1 MATIIRQAY
10 IDKIE
15 KYLGKETII
24 VLVGQRRVGKSYMMK
39 TVRDQKASNPDNN
52 IIYIDKEKREFD
64 SIRNYQDLNQY
75 IDEHFVASKHNY
87 ILIDEIQDITE
98 FERSIR
104 SFRTEPNTDIIIT
117 GSNAKM
123 LSNELSTL
131 IGGRYKE
138 IYIQSLSYKEFLVFH
153 QLPDNDDSLA
163 KYIQYGGLPG
173 LAKIGLEEDDAR
185 EYQMDIFHT
194 VLLKN
199 VIMRNRI
206 RNVPFLENLVRFLAD
221 NTGKL
226 ISANS
231 IAKYMKSQG
240 ESITSTVII
249 NYISF
254 LCEAYIL
261 HKVNRFDIHGKRI
274 FETNDKFYFE
284 DNGIRNALAGGTREG
299 DIEKVIENIIYQHL
313 IRLGYQVYVG
323 QLQAGEI
330 DFVCTK
336 PDGQRIYVQA
346 SYIIADMATREREFG
361 NLRAIND
368 NYPKYVISM
377 TPLLTRN
384 DDNGITHLHLRK
396 FLKEGLSGTR
406 CKSTKFQTDMQII
419 LRKRPSLPLLKQIKK
434 KRAYLVRANT
444 ETFANFANEK

>member
-138 IYIQSLSYKEFLVFH
+138 IYIQSLSYEEFLVFH

-194 VLLKN
+194 VLLKD
-199 VIMRNRI
+199 VIMRNQI

-299 DIEKVIENIIYQHL
+299 DIEKVIENIIYHHL

-396 FLKEGLSGTR
+396 FLKEGL
-406 CKSTKFQTDMQII
+406 
-419 LRKRPSLPLLKQIKK
+419 
-434 KRAYLVRANT
+434 
-444 ETFANFANEK
+444 

>member
-1 MATIIRQAY
+1 MATIRRQSY

-24 VLVGQRRVGKSYMMK
+24 VLVGQRRVGKSCILKMI
-39 TVRDQKASNPDNN
+39 RDEKMADSDNN
-52 IIYIDKEKREFD
+52 VIYIDKEKWQYDAIQTYR
-64 SIRNYQDLNQY
+64 DLNEY
-75 IDEHFVASKHNY
+75 IEKHWANDKYNY
-87 ILIDEIQDITE
+87 ILIDEVQDIEE
-98 FERSIR
+98 FERSVR

-117 GSNAKM
+117 GSNASM

-138 IYIQSLSYKEFLVFH
+138 IYIQSLSYNEFLEFH
-153 QLPDNDDSLA
+153 NLSDNDESLSL
-163 KYIQYGGLPG
+163 YIQYGGMPG

-185 EYQMDIFHT
+185 EYQIDIYHT
-194 VLLKN
+194 VLLKD
-199 VIMRNRI
+199 VIMRNQI

-221 NTGKL
+221 NIGKL
-226 ISANS
+226 KQKSNINS

-240 ESITSTVII
+240 ESITSSVVI

-261 HKVNRFDIHGKRI
+261 HKVNRYDIHGKRV
-274 FETNDKFYFE
+274 FENNDKFYFE
-284 DNGIRNALAGGTREG
+284 DNGVRNAIAGGTREG
-299 DIEKVIENIIYQHL
+299 DIEKVIENIIYEHL

-336 PDGQRIYVQA
+336 PEGQRIYVQA
-346 SYIIADMATREREFG
+346 SFIIAEQATREREFG
-361 NLRAIND
+361 NLRSIKD

-377 TPLLTRN
+377 TPLLTKN
-384 DDNGITHLHLRK
+384 DDDGITHIHLRK
-396 FLKEGLSGTR
+396 FLREGL
-406 CKSTKFQTDMQII
+406 
-419 LRKRPSLPLLKQIKK
+419 
-434 KRAYLVRANT
+434 
-444 ETFANFANEK
+444 

>member
-1 MATIIRQAY
+1 MATIRRRSY

-24 VLVGQRRVGKSYMMK
+24 VLVGQRRVGKSCILKMI
-39 TVRDQKASNPDNN
+39 RDEKMADSDNN
-52 IIYIDKEKREFD
+52 VIYIDKEKWQYDAVQTYR
-64 SIRNYQDLNQY
+64 DLNEY
-75 IDEHFVASKHNY
+75 IEKHWANDKYNY
-87 ILIDEIQDITE
+87 ILIDEVQDIEE
-98 FERSIR
+98 FERSVR

-117 GSNAKM
+117 GSNASM

-138 IYIQSLSYKEFLVFH
+138 IYIQSLSYNEFLEFH
-153 QLPDNDDSLA
+153 NLSDNDESLSL
-163 KYIQYGGLPG
+163 YIQYGGMPG

-185 EYQMDIFHT
+185 EYQIDIYHT
-194 VLLKN
+194 VLLKD
-199 VIMRNRI
+199 VIMRHQI

-221 NTGKL
+221 NIGKL

-240 ESITSTVII
+240 ESITSSVVI

-261 HKVNRFDIHGKRI
+261 HKVNRYDIHGKRV
-274 FETNDKFYFE
+274 FENNDKFYFE
-284 DNGIRNALAGGTREG
+284 DNGVRNAIAGGTREG
-299 DIEKVIENIIYQHL
+299 DIEKVIENIIYEHL

-336 PDGQRIYVQA
+336 PEGQRIYVQA
-346 SYIIADMATREREFG
+346 SFIIAEQATRGREFG
-361 NLRAIND
+361 NLRSIKD

-377 TPLLTRN
+377 TPLLTKN
-384 DDNGITHLHLRK
+384 DDDGITHIHLRK
-396 FLKEGLSGTR
+396 FLREGL
-406 CKSTKFQTDMQII
+406 
-419 LRKRPSLPLLKQIKK
+419 
-434 KRAYLVRANT
+434 
-444 ETFANFANEK
+444 

>member
-15 KYLGKETII
+15 KNLGKETII

-138 IYIQSLSYKEFLVFH
+138 IYIQSLSYEEFLVFH

-199 VIMRNRI
+199 VIMRNQI

-226 ISANS
+226 ISANN

-254 LCEAYIL
+254 LCETYIL

-396 FLKEGLSGTR
+396 FLKEG
-406 CKSTKFQTDMQII
+406 F
-419 LRKRPSLPLLKQIKK
+419 
-434 KRAYLVRANT
+434 
-444 ETFANFANEK
+444 

>member
-1 MATIIRQAY
+1 MATIRRQSY

-24 VLVGQRRVGKSYMMK
+24 VLVGQRRVGKSCILKMI
-39 TVRDQKASNPDNN
+39 RDDKMADSDNN
-52 IIYIDKEKREFD
+52 VIYIDKEKWQYD
-64 SIRNYQDLNQY
+64 AIQTYKDLNEY
-75 IDEHFVASKHNY
+75 IERYWVNDKHNY
-87 ILIDEIQDITE
+87 ILIDEVQDIEE
-98 FERSIR
+98 FERSVR

-117 GSNAKM
+117 GSNARM

-138 IYIQSLSYKEFLVFH
+138 IYIQSLSYNEFLEFH
-153 QLPDNDDSLA
+153 NLSDNDESLSL
-163 KYIQYGGLPG
+163 YIQYGGMPG

-185 EYQMDIFHT
+185 EYQIDIYHT
-194 VLLKN
+194 VLLKD
-199 VIMRNRI
+199 VIMRNQI

-221 NTGKL
+221 NIGKL

-240 ESITSTVII
+240 ESITSSVVI

-261 HKVNRFDIHGKRI
+261 HKVNRYDIHGKRV
-274 FETNDKFYFE
+274 FENNDKFYFE
-284 DNGIRNALAGGTREG
+284 DNGVRNAIAGGTREG

-313 IRLGYQVYVG
+313 IRLGFQVYVG

-336 PDGQRIYVQA
+336 PEGQRIYVQA
-346 SYIIADMATREREFG
+346 SFIIAEQATREREFG
-361 NLRAIND
+361 NLRSIKD

-377 TPLLTRN
+377 TPLLTKN
-384 DDNGITHLHLRK
+384 DDDGITHIHLRK
-396 FLKEGLSGTR
+396 FLREGL
-406 CKSTKFQTDMQII
+406 
-419 LRKRPSLPLLKQIKK
+419 
-434 KRAYLVRANT
+434 
-444 ETFANFANEK
+444 

>member
-1 MATIIRQAY
+1 MATIRRQSY

-24 VLVGQRRVGKSYMMK
+24 VLVGQRRVGKSCILKMI
-39 TVRDQKASNPDNN
+39 RDDKMADSDNN
-52 IIYIDKEKREFD
+52 VIYIDKEKWQYDAIQTYR
-64 SIRNYQDLNQY
+64 DLNEY
-75 IDEHFVASKHNY
+75 IEKHWANDKYNY
-87 ILIDEIQDITE
+87 ILIDEVQDIEE
-98 FERSIR
+98 FERSVR

-117 GSNAKM
+117 GSNASM

-138 IYIQSLSYKEFLVFH
+138 IYIQSLSYNEFLEFH
-153 QLPDNDDSLA
+153 NLSDNDESLSL
-163 KYIQYGGLPG
+163 YIQYGGMPG

-185 EYQMDIFHT
+185 EYQIDIYHT
-194 VLLKN
+194 VLLKD
-199 VIMRNRI
+199 VIMRNQI

-221 NTGKL
+221 NIGKL

-240 ESITSTVII
+240 ESITSSVVI

-261 HKVNRFDIHGKRI
+261 HKVNRYDIHGKRV
-274 FETNDKFYFE
+274 FENNDKFYFE
-284 DNGIRNALAGGTREG
+284 DNGVRNAIAGGTREG
-299 DIEKVIENIIYQHL
+299 DIKKVIENIIYEHL

-336 PDGQRIYVQA
+336 PEGQRIYVQA
-346 SYIIADMATREREFG
+346 SFIIAEQATREREFG
-361 NLRAIND
+361 NLRSIKD

-377 TPLLTRN
+377 TPLLTKN
-384 DDNGITHLHLRK
+384 DDDGITHIHLRK
-396 FLKEGLSGTR
+396 FLREGL
-406 CKSTKFQTDMQII
+406 
-419 LRKRPSLPLLKQIKK
+419 
-434 KRAYLVRANT
+434 
-444 ETFANFANEK
+444 

>member
-1 MATIIRQAY
+1 MATIRRQSY

-24 VLVGQRRVGKSYMMK
+24 VLVGQRRVGKSCILKMI
-39 TVRDQKASNPDNN
+39 RDDKMADSYNN
-52 IIYIDKEKREFD
+52 VIYIDKEKWQYDAIQTYR
-64 SIRNYQDLNQY
+64 DLNEY
-75 IDEHFVASKHNY
+75 IEKHWANDKHNY
-87 ILIDEIQDITE
+87 ILIDEVQDIEE
-98 FERSIR
+98 FERSVR

-117 GSNAKM
+117 GSNARM

-138 IYIQSLSYKEFLVFH
+138 IYIQSLSYNEFLEFH
-153 QLPDNDDSLA
+153 NLSDNDESLSL
-163 KYIQYGGLPG
+163 YIQYGGMPG

-185 EYQMDIFHT
+185 EYQIDIYHT
-194 VLLKN
+194 VLLKD
-199 VIMRNRI
+199 VIMRNQI

-221 NTGKL
+221 NIGKL

-240 ESITSTVII
+240 ESITSSVVI

-261 HKVNRFDIHGKRI
+261 HKVNRYDIHGKRV
-274 FETNDKFYFE
+274 FENNDKFYFE
-284 DNGIRNALAGGTREG
+284 DNGVRNAIAGGTREG
-299 DIEKVIENIIYQHL
+299 DIEKVIENIIYEHL

-336 PDGQRIYVQA
+336 PEGQRIYVQA
-346 SYIIADMATREREFG
+346 SIIIAEQATREREFG
-361 NLRAIND
+361 NLRSIKD

-377 TPLLTRN
+377 TPLLTKN
-384 DDNGITHLHLRK
+384 DDDGITHIHLRK
-396 FLKEGLSGTR
+396 FLREGL
-406 CKSTKFQTDMQII
+406 
-419 LRKRPSLPLLKQIKK
+419 
-434 KRAYLVRANT
+434 
-444 ETFANFANEK
+444 

>member
-1 MATIIRQAY
+1 MATIRRQSY

-24 VLVGQRRVGKSYMMK
+24 VLVGQRRVGKSCILKMI
-39 TVRDQKASNPDNN
+39 RDDKMADSDNN
-52 IIYIDKEKREFD
+52 VIYIDKEKWQYD
-64 SIRNYQDLNQY
+64 AIQTYKDLNEY
-75 IDEHFVASKHNY
+75 IERYWVNDKHNY
-87 ILIDEIQDITE
+87 ILIDEVQDIEE
-98 FERSIR
+98 FERSVR

-117 GSNAKM
+117 GSNARM

-138 IYIQSLSYKEFLVFH
+138 IYIQSLSYNEFLEFH
-153 QLPDNDDSLA
+153 NLSDNDESLSL
-163 KYIQYGGLPG
+163 YIQYGGMPG

-185 EYQMDIFHT
+185 EYQIDIYHT
-194 VLLKN
+194 VLLKD

-221 NTGKL
+221 NIGKL

-240 ESITSTVII
+240 ESITSSVVI

-261 HKVNRFDIHGKRI
+261 HKVNRYDIHGKRI
-274 FETNDKFYFE
+274 FENNDKFYFE
-284 DNGIRNALAGGTREG
+284 DNGVRNAIAGGTREG

-313 IRLGYQVYVG
+313 VRLGFQVYVG

-336 PDGQRIYVQA
+336 PEGQRVYVQA
-346 SYIIADMATREREFG
+346 SYIIAEQATREREFG
-361 NLRAIND
+361 NLRSIKD

-377 TPLLTRN
+377 TPLLTKN
-384 DDNGITHLHLRK
+384 DDDGITHIHLRK
-396 FLKEGLSGTR
+396 FLREG
-406 CKSTKFQTDMQII
+406 F
-419 LRKRPSLPLLKQIKK
+419 
-434 KRAYLVRANT
+434 
-444 ETFANFANEK
+444 

>member
-1 MATIIRQAY
+1 MGTIRRQTY

-15 KYLGKETII
+15 KYLGKETIM
-24 VLVGQRRVGKSYMMK
+24 VLVGQRRVGKSCILKMI
-39 TVRDQKASNPDNN
+39 RDDKMADSGNN
-52 IIYIDKEKREFD
+52 VIYIDKEKWQYD
-64 SIRNYQDLNQY
+64 AIQTYQDLNDY
-75 IDEHFVASKHNY
+75 IEKHWDKDKHNY
-87 ILIDEIQDITE
+87 ILIDKVQDIKE
-98 FERSIR
+98 FERSVR
-104 SFRTEPNTDIIIT
+104 SFRTEPNTDIVIT

-138 IYIQSLSYKEFLVFH
+138 IYIQSLSYNEFLEFH
-153 QLPDNDDSLA
+153 NLPDNDESLSL
-163 KYIQYGGLPG
+163 YIQYGGMPG

-185 EYQMDIFHT
+185 EYQTDIYHT
-194 VLLKN
+194 VLLKD
-199 VIMRNRI
+199 VIMRNQI

-221 NTGKL
+221 NIGKL

-240 ESITSTVII
+240 ESITSTLVI
-249 NYISF
+249 NYVSF

-261 HKVNRFDIHGKRI
+261 HKVNRYDIHGKRI
-274 FETNDKFYFE
+274 FENNDKFYFE
-284 DNGIRNALAGGTREG
+284 DNGVRNAIAGGTREG

-336 PDGQRIYVQA
+336 PEGQRVYVQA
-346 SYIIADMATREREFG
+346 SYIIAEQATREREFG
-361 NLRAIND
+361 NLRSIKD

-377 TPLLTRN
+377 TPLLTKN
-384 DDNGITHLHLRK
+384 DDDGITHIHLRK
-396 FLKEGLSGTR
+396 FLREGL
-406 CKSTKFQTDMQII
+406 
-419 LRKRPSLPLLKQIKK
+419 
-434 KRAYLVRANT
+434 
-444 ETFANFANEK
+444 

>member
-1 MATIIRQAY
+1 MSTIIRQTY

-39 TVRDQKASNPDNN
+39 TIRDQKVSNPDNN
-52 IIYIDKEKREFD
+52 IIYIDKEKRDFD
-64 SIRNYQDLNQY
+64 SIKNYQDLNQY
-75 IDEHFVASKHNY
+75 IDEHFDAGKHNY
-87 ILIDEIQDITE
+87 ILIDEIQDIKE

-138 IYIQSLSYKEFLVFH
+138 IYIQSLSYEEFLVFH
-153 QLPDNDDSLA
+153 QLPDSDDSLA

-173 LAKIGLEEDDAR
+173 LARIGLEEDDAR

-194 VLLKN
+194 VLLKD
-199 VIMRNRI
+199 VIMRNQI

-240 ESITSTVII
+240 EPITSTVII

-299 DIEKVIENIIYQHL
+299 DIEKVIENVIYQHL
-313 IRLGYQVYVG
+313 VRLGYQVYVG

-361 NLRAIND
+361 NLRAIKD

-396 FLKEGLSGTR
+396 FLKEG
-406 CKSTKFQTDMQII
+406 F
-419 LRKRPSLPLLKQIKK
+419 
-434 KRAYLVRANT
+434 
-444 ETFANFANEK
+444 

>member
-138 IYIQSLSYKEFLVFH
+138 IYIQSLSYEEFLVFH

-194 VLLKN
+194 VLLKD

-261 HKVNRFDIHGKRI
+261 HKMNRFDIHGKRI
-274 FETNDKFYFE
+274 FKTNDKFYFE

-396 FLKEGLSGTR
+396 FLKEG
-406 CKSTKFQTDMQII
+406 F
-419 LRKRPSLPLLKQIKK
+419 
-434 KRAYLVRANT
+434 
-444 ETFANFANEK
+444 

>member
-1 MATIIRQAY
+1 MATIRRQSY

-24 VLVGQRRVGKSYMMK
+24 VLVGQRRVGKSCILKMI
-39 TVRDQKASNPDNN
+39 RDDKMADSDNN
-52 IIYIDKEKREFD
+52 VIYIDKEKWQYD
-64 SIRNYQDLNQY
+64 AIQTYKDLNEY
-75 IDEHFVASKHNY
+75 IERYWVNDKHNY
-87 ILIDEIQDITE
+87 ILIDEVQDIEE
-98 FERSIR
+98 FERSVR

-117 GSNAKM
+117 GSNARM

-138 IYIQSLSYKEFLVFH
+138 IYIQSLSYNEFLEFH
-153 QLPDNDDSLA
+153 NLSDNDESLSL
-163 KYIQYGGLPG
+163 YIQYGGMPG

-185 EYQMDIFHT
+185 EYQIDIYHT
-194 VLLKN
+194 VLLKD
-199 VIMRNRI
+199 VIMRNQI

-221 NTGKL
+221 NIGKL

-240 ESITSTVII
+240 ESITSSVVI

-261 HKVNRFDIHGKRI
+261 HKVNRYDIHGKRV
-274 FETNDKFYFE
+274 FENNDKFYFE
-284 DNGIRNALAGGTREG
+284 DNGVRNAIAGGSREG
-299 DIEKVIENIIYQHL
+299 DIEKVIENIIYEHL

-336 PDGQRIYVQA
+336 PEGQRIYVQA
-346 SYIIADMATREREFG
+346 SFIIAEQATREREFG
-361 NLRAIND
+361 NLRSIKD

-377 TPLLTRN
+377 TPLLTKN
-384 DDNGITHLHLRK
+384 DDDGITHIHLRK
-396 FLKEGLSGTR
+396 FLREGL
-406 CKSTKFQTDMQII
+406 
-419 LRKRPSLPLLKQIKK
+419 
-434 KRAYLVRANT
+434 
-444 ETFANFANEK
+444 

>member
-1 MATIIRQAY
+1 MATIRRQSY

-194 VLLKN
+194 VLLKD

-396 FLKEGLSGTR
+396 FLKEGL
-406 CKSTKFQTDMQII
+406 
-419 LRKRPSLPLLKQIKK
+419 
-434 KRAYLVRANT
+434 
-444 ETFANFANEK
+444 

>member
-1 MATIIRQAY
+1 MATIRRQSY

-24 VLVGQRRVGKSYMMK
+24 VLVGQRRVGKSCILKMI
-39 TVRDQKASNPDNN
+39 RDDKMADSDNN
-52 IIYIDKEKREFD
+52 VIYIDKEKWQYD
-64 SIRNYQDLNQY
+64 AIQTYKDLNEY
-75 IDEHFVASKHNY
+75 IERYWVNDKHNY
-87 ILIDEIQDITE
+87 ILIDEVQDIEE
-98 FERSIR
+98 FERSVR

-117 GSNAKM
+117 GSNARM

-138 IYIQSLSYKEFLVFH
+138 IYIQSLSYNEFLEFH
-153 QLPDNDDSLA
+153 NLSDNDESLSL
-163 KYIQYGGLPG
+163 YIQYGGMPG

-185 EYQMDIFHT
+185 EYQIDIYHT
-194 VLLKN
+194 VLLKD
-199 VIMRNRI
+199 VIMRNQI

-221 NTGKL
+221 NIGKL

-240 ESITSTVII
+240 ESITSSVVI

-261 HKVNRFDIHGKRI
+261 HKVNRYDIHGKRV
-274 FETNDKFYFE
+274 FENNDKFYFE
-284 DNGIRNALAGGTREG
+284 DNGVRNAIAGGTREG
-299 DIEKVIENIIYQHL
+299 DIEKVIENIIYEHL

-330 DFVCTK
+330 DFVCAK
-336 PDGQRIYVQA
+336 PEGQRIYVQA
-346 SYIIADMATREREFG
+346 SFIIAEQATREREFG
-361 NLRAIND
+361 NLRSIKD

-377 TPLLTRN
+377 TPLLTKN
-384 DDNGITHLHLRK
+384 DDDGITHIHLRK
-396 FLKEGLSGTR
+396 FLREGL
-406 CKSTKFQTDMQII
+406 
-419 LRKRPSLPLLKQIKK
+419 
-434 KRAYLVRANT
+434 
-444 ETFANFANEK
+444 

>member
-1 MATIIRQAY
+1 MATIIRQTY

-39 TVRDQKASNPDNN
+39 TIRDQKANDPDNN
-52 IIYIDKEKREFD
+52 IIYIDKEKRDFD
-64 SIRNYQDLNQY
+64 SIKNYQDLNQY
-75 IDEHFVASKHNY
+75 IDEHFDAGKHNY
-87 ILIDEIQDITE
+87 ILIDEIQDIHE

-138 IYIQSLSYKEFLVFH
+138 IYIQSLSYEEFLIFH
-153 QLPDNDDSLA
+153 QLPDSDDSLA

-194 VLLKN
+194 VLLKD
-199 VIMRNRI
+199 VIMRNQI

-361 NLRAIND
+361 NLRAIKD

-377 TPLLTRN
+377 TPLVTSN
-384 DDNGITHLHLRK
+384 DDDGITHLHLRK
-396 FLKEGLSGTR
+396 FLKGKFSIEVQKSEG
-406 CKSTKFQTDMQII
+406 FQ
-419 LRKRPSLPLLKQIKK
+419 
-434 KRAYLVRANT
+434 A
-444 ETFANFANEK
+444 

>member
-138 IYIQSLSYKEFLVFH
+138 IYIQSLSYEEFLVFH

-330 DFVCTK
+330 DFACTK

-346 SYIIADMATREREFG
+346 SYIIADMATRERELG

-396 FLKEGLSGTR
+396 FLKEG
-406 CKSTKFQTDMQII
+406 F
-419 LRKRPSLPLLKQIKK
+419 
-434 KRAYLVRANT
+434 
-444 ETFANFANEK
+444 

>member
-1 MATIIRQAY
+1 MATIIRQSY

-15 KYLGKETII
+15 RYLGKETII
-24 VLVGQRRVGKSYMMK
+24 VLVGQRRVGKSCMMK
-39 TVRDQKASNPDNN
+39 MIRDRKKADDCNN
-52 IIYIDKEKREFD
+52 IIFIDKEKREFD
-64 SIRNYQDLNQY
+64 NIQTYQDLNDY
-75 IDEHFVASKHNY
+75 IGEHFQSDKHNY
-87 ILIDEIQDITE
+87 ILIDEIQDIRE

-104 SFRTEPNTDIIIT
+104 SYRTEPNTDIIIT
-117 GSNAKM
+117 GSNARM

-138 IYIQSLSYKEFLVFH
+138 IYIQSLSYNEFLEFH
-153 QLPDNDDSLA
+153 QLSDIDEALA
-163 KYIQYGGLPG
+163 LYIQYGGLPG

-185 EYQMDIFHT
+185 EYQMDIYHT
-194 VLLKN
+194 VLLKD
-199 VIMRNRI
+199 VIMRNQI

-240 ESITSTVII
+240 ESITSTAII

-261 HKVNRFDIHGKRI
+261 HKVNRYDIHGKRI

-284 DNGIRNALAGGTREG
+284 DNGIRNAIAGGTREG
-299 DIEKVIENIIYQHL
+299 DIEKVIENIIYQNL

-336 PDGQRIYVQA
+336 PGGERIYVQA
-346 SYIIADMATREREFG
+346 SYIIADDATREREFG
-361 NLRAIND
+361 NLRAIKD

-377 TPLLTRN
+377 TPLLTKN
-384 DDNGITHLHLRK
+384 DDDGITHLHLRK
-396 FLKEGLSGTR
+396 FLTEG
-406 CKSTKFQTDMQII
+406 I
-419 LRKRPSLPLLKQIKK
+419 
-434 KRAYLVRANT
+434 
-444 ETFANFANEK
+444 

>member
-98 FERSIR
+98 FERSIQ

-138 IYIQSLSYKEFLVFH
+138 IYIQSLSYEEFLVFH

-194 VLLKN
+194 VLLKD

-396 FLKEGLSGTR
+396 FLKEGL
-406 CKSTKFQTDMQII
+406 
-419 LRKRPSLPLLKQIKK
+419 
-434 KRAYLVRANT
+434 
-444 ETFANFANEK
+444 

>member
-104 SFRTEPNTDIIIT
+104 SFRTEPNTDLIIT

-138 IYIQSLSYKEFLVFH
+138 IYIQSLSYEEFLVFH

-194 VLLKN
+194 VLLKD
-199 VIMRNRI
+199 VIMRNQI

-313 IRLGYQVYVG
+313 ICLGYQVYVG

-396 FLKEGLSGTR
+396 FLKEG
-406 CKSTKFQTDMQII
+406 F
-419 LRKRPSLPLLKQIKK
+419 
-434 KRAYLVRANT
+434 
-444 ETFANFANEK
+444 

>member
-1 MATIIRQAY
+1 MATIRRQSY

-24 VLVGQRRVGKSYMMK
+24 VLVGQRRVGKSCILKMI
-39 TVRDQKASNPDNN
+39 RDDKMADSDNN
-52 IIYIDKEKREFD
+52 VIYIDKEKWQYD
-64 SIRNYQDLNQY
+64 AIQTYKDLNEY
-75 IDEHFVASKHNY
+75 IERYWVNDKHNY
-87 ILIDEIQDITE
+87 ILIDEVQDIEE
-98 FERSIR
+98 FERSVR

-117 GSNAKM
+117 GSNARM

-138 IYIQSLSYKEFLVFH
+138 IYIQSLSYNEFLEFH
-153 QLPDNDDSLA
+153 NLSDNDESLSL
-163 KYIQYGGLPG
+163 YIQYGGMPG

-185 EYQMDIFHT
+185 EYQIDIYHT
-194 VLLKN
+194 VLLKD
-199 VIMRNRI
+199 VIMRNQI

-221 NTGKL
+221 NIGKL

-240 ESITSTVII
+240 ESITSSVVI

-261 HKVNRFDIHGKRI
+261 HKVNRYDIHGKRI
-274 FETNDKFYFE
+274 FENNDKFYFE
-284 DNGIRNALAGGTREG
+284 DNGVRNAIAGGTREG
-299 DIEKVIENIIYQHL
+299 DIEKVIENIIYEHL

-336 PDGQRIYVQA
+336 PEGQRIYVQA
-346 SYIIADMATREREFG
+346 SFIIAEQATREREFG
-361 NLRAIND
+361 NLRSIKD

-377 TPLLTRN
+377 TPLLTKN
-384 DDNGITHLHLRK
+384 DDDGITHIHLRK
-396 FLKEGLSGTR
+396 FLREGL
-406 CKSTKFQTDMQII
+406 
-419 LRKRPSLPLLKQIKK
+419 
-434 KRAYLVRANT
+434 
-444 ETFANFANEK
+444 